1 MGRNY
6 RLISCTLAFVALFGI
21 VALVGPGLFAQRLS
35 QGVVTPDDPIWA
47 QEPQE
52 PQPPPE
58 PQPQEPQQQA
68 PQGNDPAAAGR
79 GGGRGGP
86 QGGPRPYNQVITS
99 EARTDEGI
107 FKVHRIRE
115 QLFYE
120 IPKAELGKDF
130 LWVTQ
135 MKRGS
140 AGAGVGGD
148 PIGNQVVRWELV
160 GNRVLL
166 RLVDYSMVA
175 DPSAPIAKAVAA
187 ATNPAIVR
195 AFTVA
200 ALSAGGDPV
209 IDVTSLFLTD
219 VAELSA
225 RGRIGARGMDQS
237 RTFLEKVVSFPENI
251 NVEVNQTFTGAG
263 ADAGR
268 DGGPAR
274 GGMRGSSAT
283 IVTSYSMVKLPEK
296 PMMPRLFDE
305 RIGYFTRSTY

>member
-175 DPSAPIAKAVAA
+175 DPSA
-187 ATNPAIVR
+187 
-195 AFTVA
+195 
-200 ALSAGGDPV
+200 
-209 IDVTSLFLTD
+209 
-219 VAELSA
+219 

-237 RTFLEKVVSFPENI
+237 RTFLEKVVSSPENI

-283 IVTSYSMVKLPEK
+283 LVTSFSMVKLPEK
-296 PMMPRLFDE
+296 PMMPRL
-305 RIGYFTRSTY
+305 